1 MDLIIP
7 EKSGIWV
14 TSENSQIVIIP
25 RILSHT
31 NLVNIGAPQIRPW
44 NTILRYVTMNN
55 IQTVILH
62 HNSIMKITQLLLL
75 LCDMWC

>member
-7 EKSGIWV
+7 EKSGIPV
-14 TSENSQIVIIP
+14 TSENSQILTIP